1 VRSPTSW
8 VASASGAADGDLK
21 GPGLHELGFTE
32 ALAEAFAPLAA
43 EGLVP
48 GRVVGG
54 HTRYLRVRT
63 DTGEALAEPAGSLR
77 HQASGAADL
86 PTVGDWVALR
96 PGDGGHRAV
105 IQALIP
111 RRTAF
116 IRRAPGDRTVAQV
129 LAANVDTVFL
139 VMGLDGDFNPRRLER
154 ALVLAWESGAEP
166 VVLLNKADLCP
177 DVEARR
183 AEIETVAA
191 GVPVRVIAA
200 KPGQGLDAL
209 APWLA
214 FGQTVALLGSSGVG
228 KSTLVN
234 RLLGRER
241 QKTRDVRASDQRG
254 RHTTTH
260 RELVTLPGGALLLD
274 TPGLREIQ
282 LWSDGAGLEAAFE
295 DVQGLG
301 AHCRFTDC
309 GHGTEPGCAVRAAVE
324 GGRLAAAR
332 LASFHKL
339 QAELRAMEIR
349 EDPLKR
355 REERSRWKAI
365 HKSLRQPKR

>member
-1 VRSPTSW
+1 LTGR
-8 VASASGAADGDLK
+8 
-21 GPGLHELGFTE
+21 GLPELGFTE
-32 ALAEAFAPLAA
+32 ALAQAFAPFVAQ
-43 EGLVP
+43 GLVP

-54 HTRYLRVRT
+54 HAGTLRVAT
-63 DTGEALAEPAGSLR
+63 DAGETFAETSGTLR
-77 HQASGAADL
+77 HQARGKADL

-96 PGDGGHRAV
+96 RGDGRHGAV
-105 IQALIP
+105 VQAVLP

-116 IRRAPGDRTVAQV
+116 VRRAPGDRTVAQV

-154 ALVLAWESGAEP
+154 ALVLARESGAEP
-166 VVLLNKADLCP
+166 VVLLNKADRCP

-183 AEIETVAA
+183 AEIEAVAA
-191 GVPVRVIAA
+191 GVPVHVIAA
-200 KPGQGLDAL
+200 KPGEGLEAL

-214 FGQTVALLGSSGVG
+214 ASRTVALLGSSGVG

-234 RLLGRER
+234 RLLGREQ
-241 QKTRDVRASDQRG
+241 QKTREVRASDQRG

-260 RELVTLPGGALLLD
+260 RELVVLPGGALLLD

-282 LWSDGAGLEAAFE
+282 LWSDGAGLDAAFE
-295 DVQGLG
+295 DVQGLA

-309 GHGTEPGCAVRAAVE
+309 GHGGEPGCAVQAAVAE
-324 GGRLAAAR
+324 GRLPAAR
-332 LASFHKL
+332 IASFQKL
-339 QAELRAMEIR
+339 QAELRALEVR

-365 HKSLRQPKR
+365 HKSLRQTKG